1 VKQIDAARA
10 AELVE
15 GLAERGMVIGGDRSS
30 AGGAGAYEHH
40 NPTTGAV
47 QATVPL
53 AGADDVDAAV
63 QAARA
68 ALPGWRDMPL
78 PERMAALHRL
88 ADLLTARRAEA
99 GAINA
104 LDNGTPISAMDSGGY
119 AALFVRYYAGWVD
132 KLEGEVVPVHGG
144 DGFDYVVPEPYGVVG
159 AIVPWNGPL
168 MGMGQK
174 CGPAL
179 AAGNTVVAKPPEI
192 APFGAIAFAELAL
205 EAGLPPGVVNVVPGG
220 AVAGE
225 ALVRH
230 PGVDKVSFTGGT
242 ATARL
247 VMAAAAETLT
257 PLALELGGKSANVIF
272 PDADLDAAVQ
282 ASAFL
287 GCTLLSGQGCALPTR
302 LYVHDDV
309 YDEVVERLVAQ
320 VEAVTVGDPLDR
332 RTLMGPVVTEAACE
346 RILGVV
352 TRAGAEGAGTL
363 LTGGARLGGDLA
375 RGYFVAP
382 TVFGDVD
389 HGSDLARAEIFG
401 PVLSVLRFAD
411 EDEVVAQVNDS
422 EYGLGAYLHTRDVSR
437 ALRLAKAFEVG
448 SVTVNGFPG
457 GSPGAPF
464 GGYKQSG
471 FGREG
476 GRAGLEEMVRRK
488 NVYIGL

>member
-1 VKQIDAARA
+1 VPVTA
-10 AELVE
+10 AEAAALIE
-15 GLAERGMVIGGDRSS
+15 GLAERGMVIGGDRTST
-30 AGGAGAYEHH
+30 GGAGSYEHH
-40 NPTTGAV
+40 NPSTGAV
-47 QATVPL
+47 QASVPV
-53 AGADDVDAAV
+53 AGAAEVDAAV
-63 QAARA
+63 AAARA
-68 ALPGWRDMPL
+68 ALPAWRDMPL
-78 PERMAALHRL
+78 PQRMAALHRL
-88 ADLLTARRAEA
+88 ADLLTARRRDA

-132 KLEGEVVPVHGG
+132 KLEGDVVPVHGR

-159 AIVPWNGPL
+159 AIVPWNGPM

-192 APFGAIAFAELAL
+192 SPFGAIAFAELAL
-205 EAGLPPGVVNVVPGG
+205 EAGIPPGVVNVVPGG
-220 AVAGE
+220 AVAGD
-225 ALVRH
+225 ALVRN
-230 PGVDKVSFTGGT
+230 PGVDKVTFTGGT
-242 ATARL
+242 ATGRL
-247 VMAAAAETLT
+247 VMAAAAETLK
-257 PLALELGGKSANVIF
+257 PLALELGGKSANVVF
-272 PDADLDAAVQ
+272 PDADLDRAVQ

-320 VEAVTVGDPLDR
+320 VEAVAVGDPLDPA
-332 RTLMGPVVTEAACE
+332 TLMGPVVTETARD
-346 RILGVV
+346 RILGVIA
-352 TRAGAEGAGTL
+352 RASAERAGTL
-363 LTGGARLGGDLA
+363 LTGGGALDRDGW
-375 RGYFVAP
+375 FVAP

-389 HGSDLARAEIFG
+389 HTSDIARNEIFG

-411 EDEVVAQVNDS
+411 EDEVVEKVNDS
-422 EYGLGAYLHTRDVSR
+422 DYGLGAYLHTRDVGR
-437 ALRLAKAFEVG
+437 ALRLAGRMEAG
-448 SVTVNGFPG
+448 SITVNGFPG

-476 GRAGLEEMVRRK
+476 GRAGIEEMVRRK
-488 NVYIGL
+488 NVYIALG

>member
-1 VKQIDAARA
+1 
-10 AELVE
+10 
-15 GLAERGMVIGGDRSS
+15 M
-30 AGGAGAYEHH
+30 
-40 NPTTGAV
+40 
-47 QATVPL
+47 
-53 AGADDVDAAV
+53 
-63 QAARA
+63 
-68 ALPGWRDMPL
+68 
-78 PERMAALHRL
+78 
-88 ADLLTARRAEA
+88 
-99 GAINA
+99 
-104 LDNGTPISAMDSGGY
+104 
-119 AALFVRYYAGWVD
+119 
-132 KLEGEVVPVHGG
+132 
-144 DGFDYVVPEPYGVVG
+144 PEPYGVVG

-309 YDEVVERLVAQ
+309 YDEVVGRLVAQ

-352 TRAGAEGAGTL
+352 ARAGAEGAGTL

-375 RGYFVAP
+375 GGYFVAP

-389 HGSDLARAEIFG
+389 HGSDLARNEIFG

-422 EYGLGAYLHTRDVSR
+422 DYGLGAYLHTRDVSR

-448 SVTVNGFPG
+448 IGDG
-457 GSPGAPF
+457 ERL
-464 GGYKQSG
+464 SG
-471 FGREG
+471 RLPR
-476 GRAGLEEMVRRK
+476 RALRWLQAERLRPRRRPRRPR
-488 NVYIGL
+488 GDGPPQERLHRPLSATAQAQARRS